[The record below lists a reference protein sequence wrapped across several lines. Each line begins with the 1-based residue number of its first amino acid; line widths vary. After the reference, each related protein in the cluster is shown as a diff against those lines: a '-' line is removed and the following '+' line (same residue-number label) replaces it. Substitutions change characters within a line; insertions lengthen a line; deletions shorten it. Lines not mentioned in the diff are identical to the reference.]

1 MVVPDRVGQVQV
13 FPAVWL
19 NKSHRRLSKGASHK
33 QLRETAGD

>member
-19 NKSHRRLSKGASHK
+19 NKSHRRLSKGASVSRK
-33 QLRETAGD
+33 NGDAFT